1 MDAGFLIGCVE
12 IHVDGSEG
20 GEFGSLAGTAMR
32 RSLDG
37 GRMLL
42 RCGGDQAGTGLLRGV
57 TGDGGDFSDRVEEGL
72 RWVLCLIGGQVLL
85 WRGIC
90 GLAGRVAMDAPRR
103 QPLKL

>member
-72 RWVLCLIGGQVLL
+72 RWVLCLIGGDESCFGGGSAG
-85 WRGIC
+85 WRV
-90 GLAGRVAMDAPRR
+90 GLRWMHRGGS
-103 QPLKL
+103 L

>member
-1 MDAGFLIGCVE
+1 MLGPGKAGQRGNEAEFE
-12 IHVDGSEG
+12 KAG
-20 GEFGSLAGTAMR
+20 GGSLAGTALR
-32 RSLDG
+32 RPLDG